1 MFILKKETFEKCH
14 TVVDMDVMLTNA
26 CSSFYNSCAIKTAN
40 KF

>member
-1 MFILKKETFEKCH
+1 MSH
-14 TVVDMDVMLTNA
+14 SSRYRASMDVMLTNA